1 MVEHHL
7 AKVGVADPN
16 PVFRSGGRAGLGKRQ
31 ALFLLPKG
39 SSSGGMVDT
48 KDLKSFIQKWM
59 CGFDSRLE
67 HRNPLRIAQG
77 IFYGLDL
84 DCRCRD

>member
-7 AKVGVADPN
+7 AKVGVAGPN

-59 CGFDSRLE
+59 CGFDSRFE

-84 DCRCRD
+84 DAGIE